1 MTIDEIVHIL
11 FAAATGD
18 KFTLITP
25 EMFAKALGETL
36 FMLGVSLVFGSILGV
51 IIGAT
56 LAVTRVGGIL
66 QNRPVNAVLGIVVNV
81 IRALPFIVLLVAILP
96 FTRLL
101 VGTSIGVWAA
111 IVPLTVMIAPYIGR
125 LVENSLLEVPGGIIE
140 AARSMGANP
149 WQIFWRFLLPEAR
162 GSLIL
167 AVTIATIGL
176 VDATAMA
183 GTVGAGG
190 IGDLALSYGYQRYD
204 GFAMLVT
211 CITLIALVMVIQV
224 IGSSIARRYRRR

>member
-1 MTIDEIVHIL
+1 VN
-11 FAAATGD
+11 GD
-18 KFTLITP
+18 KWTLVTP
-25 EMFAKALGETL
+25 EIYLRALGETL
-36 FMLGVSLVFGSILGV
+36 QMLGVSLVLGSL
-51 IIGAT
+51 
-56 LAVTRVGGIL
+56 
-66 QNRPVNAVLGIVVNV
+66 LGIVLGAVLALTRRGGVLQSTPVNLILGAV
-81 IRALPFIVLLVAILP
+81 VNLTRSLPFIILLVAILP

-125 LVENSLLEVPGGIIE
+125 LVENSLLEVPAGVVE
-140 AARSMGANP
+140 AARSMGASP
-149 WQIFWRFLLPEAR
+149 LQIFWRFLLPEAR

-167 AVTIATIGL
+167 ALTIATVGL

-204 GFAMLVT
+204 GFAMVIT
-211 CITLIALVMVIQV
+211 CVTLIVLVQGIQA
-224 IGSSIARRYRRR
+224 IGSTLARRFRRR

>member
-1 MTIDEIVHIL
+1 MND
-11 FAAATGD
+11 D
-18 KFTLITP
+18 KWTLITP
-25 EMFAKALGETL
+25 EIFLKALGETL
-36 FMLGVSLVFGSILGV
+36 QMLGVALALGSVLG
-51 IIGAT
+51 IAIGT
-56 LAVTRVGGIL
+56 VLALTRPGGVL
-66 QNRPVNAVLGIVVNV
+66 PNRPVNIVLGLVVNLV
-81 IRALPFIVLLVAILP
+81 RSLPFIILLVAILP

-125 LVENSLLEVPGGIIE
+125 LVENSLLEVPQGVIE
-140 AARSMGANP
+140 AARAMGASP
-149 WQIFWRFLLPEAR
+149 FQIFWRFLLPEAR

-167 AVTIATIGL
+167 ALTIASVGL

-204 GFAMLVT
+204 GFAMVLT
-211 CITLIALVMVIQV
+211 CVTLIVLVQGIQML
-224 IGSSIARRYRRR
+224 GSGIARRYRRR

>member
-1 MTIDEIVHIL
+1 MRLEQIL
-11 FAAATGD
+11 RDLLSADGD
-18 KFTLITP
+18 KFTLITG

-36 FMLGVSLVFGSILGV
+36 FMLGVSLLFGALLGIV
-51 IIGAT
+51 IGT
-56 LAVTRVGGIL
+56 VLAVTRVGGIL
-66 QNRPVNAVLGIVVNV
+66 QNRLVNGVLGAVVNV
-81 IRALPFIVLLVAILP
+81 VRALPFIVLLVAILP

-125 LVENSLLEVPGGIIE
+125 LVENSLLEVPAGIIE

-211 CITLIALVMVIQV
+211 CVTLIALVMVIQF

>member
-1 MTIDEIVHIL
+1 MND
-11 FAAATGD
+11 G
-18 KFTLITP
+18 FTLITSQ
-25 EMFAKALGETL
+25 MFLKALGETL
-36 FMLGVSLVFGSILGV
+36 MMLGFGLAFGSILGIV
-51 IIGAT
+51 IGT
-56 LAVTRVGGIL
+56 VLAVTRPGGIL
-66 QNRPVNAVLGIVVNV
+66 PVRWLYTVLGTIVNV

-96 FTRLL
+96 LTRLI

-125 LVENSLLEVPGGIIE
+125 LVENSLLEVPRGVIE
-140 AARSMGANP
+140 AARAMGATP

-167 AVTIATIGL
+167 AVTIATVGL
-176 VDATAMA
+176 VDASAMA

-204 GFAMLVT
+204 AFAMLITCVT
-211 CITLIALVMVIQV
+211 LVALVMTIQFV
-224 IGSSIARRYRRR
+224 GNALARRYRRR